1 MKLKLFAVLSFLA
14 AVESAQGVELYVSP
28 DGSDE
33 NPGTRAAPFQ
43 TLEHVR
49 EAARATDKSRP
60 GETVVY
66 LCDGV
71 YTLAETLEFD
81 ARDSGTETHP
91 VIYRACPD
99 ATPVISGGR
108 RLTGWNK
115 TGQLA
120 WEAPTGELDFRQL
133 YVNGKK
139 ALRARFP
146 NLGNY
151 LNLVEWDEETRTIV
165 LPEGSVRDWQDF
177 NQAEIHVQMV
187 WSIAIMRLQAFST
200 ADNGV
205 GLTVTNPERDLV
217 FKREHPRKFPNQSF
231 HFENSREFM
240 DQPGEWSI
248 HLEKGICSYLPRSGE
263 DLNAA
268 EVIVPGLETLVSIVG
283 TLDDPVRCLR
293 FEGLTFMYSNWIRPN
308 HQGYLNLQAG
318 QYTIEPTVKN
328 TQYVGRPPAAVY
340 AAGVQN
346 VVFTR
351 NVFKHLGAT
360 GLDIHYGSSHCEV
373 VGNVFY
379 DISGTAVSQARLS
392 DPDVQIHTPYNP
404 RDPRDRC
411 VNDSIHNNYIHS
423 VGFDYGGAVGI
434 LCGYTTGVTIDHNEL
449 RDLAYSGISVGWGWN
464 PAPNAM
470 RDNLIRKNLID
481 HPMALFTD
489 GAGIYTLS
497 PMPGSVIARNFVKN
511 MEHPE
516 GATSVHKS
524 KCYYLDERS
533 SGITM
538 DNNYWENIGPR
549 VERFFLHKQGEIHF
563 LPYDQSTFYAVRKEA
578 GLRSEFKNIKALA
591 VD

>member
-1 MKLKLFAVLSFLA
+1 MKLKWFSVLSFLFV
-14 AVESAQGVELYVSP
+14 VESALSSDLYVSP

-33 NPGTRAAPFQ
+33 NSGTKDAPFQ
-43 TLEHVR
+43 TLER
-49 EAARATDKSRP
+49 AQQAARATDKSHP
-60 GETVVY
+60 GQTVVY

-71 YTLAETLEFD
+71 YTLDKTLEFD
-81 ARDSGTETHP
+81 ARDSGAETHP
-91 VIYRACPD
+91 VIYRASPG
-99 ATPVISGGR
+99 TRPVISGGR

-115 TGQLA
+115 TGQLV
-120 WEAPTGELDFRQL
+120 WEAPTGDLDFRQL
-133 YVNGKK
+133 YVNCKK
-139 ALRARFP
+139 ATRARFP
-146 NLGNY
+146 NIGNY
-151 LNLVEWDEETRTIV
+151 LNLAEWNEDTQTII
-165 LPEGSVRDWQDF
+165 LPKGSVRDWDDF

-187 WSIAIMRLQAFST
+187 WSISIMRLQALSP

-217 FKREHPRKFPNQSF
+217 FNRLAPWKLPNQSF
-231 HFENSREFM
+231 HFENSREFI

-248 HLEKGICSYLPRSGE
+248 DLNKGACFYLPRPGE
-263 DLNAA
+263 DLNVD
-268 EVIVPGLETLVSIVG
+268 EVMVPELETLVSIVG
-283 TLDDPVRCLR
+283 TLDHPVRYLR

-318 QYTIEPTVKN
+318 QYNIAPTFKN

-346 VVFTR
+346 VVFSR

-392 DPDVQIHTPYNP
+392 DPDVSIGHPYNP
-404 RDPRDRC
+404 EDPRDRC
-411 VNDSIHNNYIHS
+411 VNDAIHNNYIYS
-423 VGFDYGGAVGI
+423 VGFDYGGAIGI
-434 LCGYTTGVTIDHNEL
+434 LCGYTTGVIIDNNEL
-449 RDLAYSGISVGWGWN
+449 RDLAYTGISVGWGWN

-481 HPMALFTD
+481 HPMVLFTD

-511 MEHPE
+511 MQHPE
-516 GATSVHKS
+516 GATGVHKS